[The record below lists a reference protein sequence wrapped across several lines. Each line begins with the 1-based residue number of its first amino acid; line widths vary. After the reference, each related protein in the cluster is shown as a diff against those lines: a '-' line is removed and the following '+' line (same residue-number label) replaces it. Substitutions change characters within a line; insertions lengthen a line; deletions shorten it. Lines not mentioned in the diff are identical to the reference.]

1 MTRHRRSAGRTRRR
15 STGRLLLAV
24 AVPALVAL
32 VASLLPILIDSP
44 SGQGA
49 PLVTSPDPAALSIVT
64 SGPEVPPS
72 PSPRTVDDTTKAPRT
87 SSSPST
93 GNRGGGTGGS
103 ASTGSAGG
111 TSALFGGAGSPWG
124 QLLAAGAAVDPN
136 SSGYVSAMSGEKF
149 LMSFKQWTVPVYY
162 ADASTPRQDVSLTE
176 NWGAS
181 VLRNVPVP
189 SNAKPDPSDDAHL
202 SIVDRSTGC
211 VYDFW
216 GAKGG
221 GGGLSASWGNA
232 IPSTSNG
239 IYPGGMGSR
248 GSGFSAAAGIVTADE
263 LRRGVINHAL
273 VFAYPNTKS
282 GGPVFPATKSDGRS
296 GGGAALPE
304 GARVRLDPSLNLAS
318 LGLTPYELT
327 IATAMQKYGMIL
339 GDTSGGFTVY
349 AQNPQSAPGAF
360 TGLLPD
366 DTWVDLTKIPTSKLQ
381 VMTLPQQTANDSHV
395 VGNRCNGW

>member
-1 MTRHRRSAGRTRRR
+1 MTRHRRSAARPRRR

-32 VASLLPILIDSP
+32 VASLLPIVLNAPDSN
-44 SGQGA
+44 A
-49 PLVTSPDPAALSIVT
+49 PLDTSPDPAALVVETSPPVT
-64 SGPEVPPS
+64 TAPPQPPS
-72 PSPRTVDDTTKAPRT
+72 SAENSPTAPRR

-93 GNRGGGTGGS
+93 GSRGTGGGG
-103 ASTGSAGG
+103 STGAGSG
-111 TSALFGGAGSPWG
+111 SSALFSGPGSPWG
-124 QLLAAGAAVDPN
+124 QVLAASAAVDPN
-136 SSGYVSAMSGEKF
+136 SSGYVSAMQGEKF

-162 ADASTPRQDVSLTE
+162 ADASTPRQTVRLTE
-176 NWGAS
+176 DWGAS
-181 VLRNVPVP
+181 ELRNVPVP
-189 SNAKPDPSDDAHL
+189 ANAKPDPSEDAHL

-221 GGGLSASWGNA
+221 SGGLSASWGNA
-232 IPSTSNG
+232 IPTNSNG

-273 VFAYPNTKS
+273 VFAYPQTKS
-282 GGPVFPATKSDGRS
+282 GGPVAPATKSDGTS
-296 GGGAALPE
+296 GGGNALPE
-304 GARVRLDPSLNLAS
+304 GARMRLDPSLNLKS
-318 LGLTPYELT
+318 LGLNKYELT

-339 GDTSGGFTVY
+339 GDTSGGFTIY
-349 AQNPQSAPGAF
+349 AQHPQSAPGAF

-366 DTWVDLTKIPTSKLQ
+366 DTWVDLTKIPTEKLQ
-381 VMTLPQQTANDSHV
+381 VMKLPAQASNKSFV

>member
-1 MTRHRRSAGRTRRR
+1 M
-15 STGRLLLAV
+15 LAV

-32 VASLLPILIDSP
+32 VASLLPIVLNSP
-44 SGQGA
+44 SGEGA
-49 PLVTSPDPAALSIVT
+49 PLVTSPDPAALSIV
-64 SGPEVPPS
+64 ENPPDS
-72 PSPRTVDDTTKAPRT
+72 TPSQLPRSLVDNTTKTPRST
-87 SSSPST
+87 SAPST
-93 GNRGGGTGGS
+93 GRGGGGGGGAPA
-103 ASTGSAGG
+103 ASGG
-111 TSALFGGAGSPWG
+111 TSALFAGPGSPWG
-124 QLLAAGAAVDPN
+124 QLLPAGAAVDPN
-136 SSGYVSAMSGEKF
+136 SSGYVSSMASEKF
-149 LMSFKQWTVPVYY
+149 LMSFKQWTVPIYY
-162 ADASTPRQDVSLTE
+162 ADASTPRHDVPLTE

-189 SNAKPDPSDDAHL
+189 PNAKPDPSEDAHL

-221 GGGLSASWGNA
+221 GSGLSASWGNA
-232 IPSTSNG
+232 IPTNSNG

-248 GSGFSAAAGIVTADE
+248 GSGFSAAAGVITADE

-282 GGPVFPATKSDGRS
+282 GGPVAPATKSDGRT
-296 GGGAALPE
+296 GGGNALPE

-318 LGLTPYELT
+318 LGLNKYELT

-366 DTWVDLTKIPTSKLQ
+366 DTWVDLTKIPTDRLQ
-381 VMTLPQQTANDSHV
+381 VMKLPPQSSNDSRV